1 MDLFIKSSNGTTLQT
16 EKKYCEENI
25 VIRIDGSEN
34 ISPENIKKDIKILGV
49 TGTLEPSAG
58 DTEELLEKIA
68 KLEEEN
74 NQEKELLNLLNGEEV

>member
-1 MDLFIKSSNGTTLQT
+1 MDLFIKNASGTTLQT

-34 ISPENIKKDIKILGV
+34 ISPENIKKDVKILGI
-49 TGTLEPSAG
+49 TGTLESTG
-58 DTEELLEKIA
+58 ENTEELLEQIA

-74 NQEKELLNLLNGEEV
+74 IQEKELLNLLNGEEV